1 LGIADRRLGASMGKK
16 RSFFKTRI
24 FMLVIA
30 GGLHLSV
37 FAGALQAQPEKSLD
51 FGSRKQAEINI
62 PKEPGWKDPSYRGW
76 EIMSITGL
84 ISTYYDLDLD
94 GKLDYMVIRKILQK
108 ATAENTEIDQA
119 IAIAKHEGMSVYF
132 SHPIIYFTHRH
143 PLFYCKGVD
152 YKRNCQD
159 IWVDIA
165 EDGLNGNEELYTL
178 STPGI
183 GVR

>member
-1 LGIADRRLGASMGKK
+1 MVK
-16 RSFFKTRI
+16 RVFGSNWRYFTLS
-24 FMLVIA
+24 LVCMA
-30 GGLHLSV
+30 QAMV
-37 FAGALQAQPEKSLD
+37 FAGSLKAQPGQNPFPGTGEK
-51 FGSRKQAEINI
+51 EVVI
-62 PKEPGWKDPSYRGW
+62 PNEPGWKDPSYRGW
-76 EIMSITGL
+76 EMMNITGL

-108 ATAENTEIDQA
+108 ATAETTTIEQA
-119 IAIAKHEGMSVYF
+119 IAVAKSQGMSVYF
-132 SHPIIYFTHRH
+132 SHPLIYFTSRN

-152 YKRNCQD
+152 YRRNCSD

-178 STPGI
+178 STPRS

>member
-1 LGIADRRLGASMGKK
+1 MVKKAFRNTKRYSTLVLVGMAQMLAFSGPLKAQPSQGPFPGTGKK
-16 RSFFKTRI
+16 E
-24 FMLVIA
+24 VA
-30 GGLHLSV
+30 
-37 FAGALQAQPEKSLD
+37 
-51 FGSRKQAEINI
+51 I

-76 EIMSITGL
+76 EIMNITGL

-108 ATAENTEIDQA
+108 ATAESTTIEKA
-119 IAIAKHEGMSVYF
+119 IAIAKSQEMSVYF
-132 SHPIIYFTHRH
+132 SHPVIYFTNRN

-152 YKRNCQD
+152 YRRNCSD

-178 STPGI
+178 STPSP

>member
-1 LGIADRRLGASMGKK
+1 MGGKRTFAKK
-16 RSFFKTRI
+16 RTLI
-24 FMLVIA
+24 LAIACMAQVLVTQGNLEA
-30 GGLHLSV
+30 KPKKNQNSKNQEE
-37 FAGALQAQPEKSLD
+37 GAM
-51 FGSRKQAEINI
+51 I

-76 EIMSITGL
+76 EVMSIPGL

-108 ATAENTEIDQA
+108 ATAESTEIDQA

-152 YKRNCQD
+152 YRKNCRD

-178 STPGI
+178 STPSI